1 MQMTFGSFIFEKRTQ
16 KNISL
21 RGFAEMIEVSPVYV
35 SCMEKGRRAAPTN
48 RVLMKIAKV
57 LSLSEEEKVLMF
69 DLAAKS
75 KRALT
80 LADDLLEYINDNEIV
95 RKALRTA
102 KKSNADDEV
111 WQRFI
116 DNLYENEN
124 KYLND

>member
-35 SCMEKGRRAAPTN
+35 SSMEKGRRAAPTN

-69 DLAAKS
+69 DLAANS

-95 RKALRTA
+95 HKALRTA
-102 KKSNADDEV
+102 KKRNADNEV

-124 KYLND
+124 KNLNN

>member
-1 MQMTFGSFIFEKRTQ
+1 MQMNFGSFIFEKRIQ

-21 RGFAEMIEVSPVYV
+21 RDFAKMIDVSHVYV
-35 SCMEKGRRAAPTN
+35 SCMENGKRSAPTN
-48 RVLMKIAKV
+48 HVLVKIAKELL
-57 LSLSEEEKVLMF
+57 LSDEETALMF

-75 KRALT
+75 KRTLT

-95 RKALRTA
+95 HKALRTA
-102 KKSNADDEV
+102 KKRNADNEV

-124 KYLND
+124 KYAND